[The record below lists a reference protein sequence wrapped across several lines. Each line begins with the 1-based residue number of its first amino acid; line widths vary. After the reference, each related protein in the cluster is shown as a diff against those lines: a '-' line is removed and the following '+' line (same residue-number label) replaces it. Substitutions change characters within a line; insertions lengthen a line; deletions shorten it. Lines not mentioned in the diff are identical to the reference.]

1 MILLGTDL
9 VLETMRPQPSPRLIG
24 WLDRQP
30 AIDLYLSAPSLAD
43 ISCAIGR
50 LRDHARRESLREAV
64 ERLIHGLFSGRVL
77 AFDQAAALRYGGIVA
92 QRKAVGVRLSESDA
106 MVAAIALHHNA
117 TLATGEISGFD
128 GLELST
134 VNPFA

>member
-24 WLDRQP
+24 WLDGQP

-43 ISCAIGR
+43 ISCNISR
-50 LRDHARRESLREAV
+50 LREQTTRRTLSEAV
-64 ERLIHGLFSGRVL
+64 ERLIFGLFSGRVL
-77 AFDQAAALRYGGIVA
+77 PFDQAAALLYGGVMMR
-92 QRKAVGVRLSESDA
+92 RKAAGAPLNESSA
-106 MVAAIALHHNA
+106 MIAAIALHHNA
-117 TLATGEISGFD
+117 TLATGDISGFD
-128 GLELST
+128 GLELKT

>member
-24 WLDRQP
+24 WLDAQP

-43 ISCAIGR
+43 ISCAISR
-50 LRDHARRESLREAV
+50 LREQTKRESLREAV
-64 ERLIHGLFSGRVL
+64 ERLIHGLFSGRIL
-77 AFDQAAALRYGGIVA
+77 AFDQAAALRYGPIIA
-92 QRKAVGVRLSESDA
+92 QRKAAGAPLSEANA
-106 MVAAIALHHNA
+106 MIAAIALHHNA
-117 TLATGEISGFD
+117 TLATGDISGFD
-128 GLELST
+128 GLELNT